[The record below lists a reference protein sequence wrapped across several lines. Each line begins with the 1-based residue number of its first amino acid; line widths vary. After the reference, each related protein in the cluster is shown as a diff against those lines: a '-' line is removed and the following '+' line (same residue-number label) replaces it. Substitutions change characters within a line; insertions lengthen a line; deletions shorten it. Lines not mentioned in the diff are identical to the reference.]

1 MENKVYIVHE
11 GGFAN
16 QAIDCFIRSDKDLTK
31 EECEEYDI
39 DYRMPGCPFVK
50 EFLEKHKD
58 FRYVGSTDNG
68 HCDGEYGMDLS
79 GWKKVDVSDQ

>member
-16 QAIDCFIRSDKDLTK
+16 EAIDLFVRLNKDLIN
-31 EECEEYDI
+31 EEYDI
-39 DYRMPGCPFVK
+39 DYMMPGCPFVK

-79 GWKKVDVSDQ
+79 GWKKVDVDEVE